1 MPRGRV
7 EPPPSS
13 GTPLDALA
21 AAFRARTIPHAEWT
35 HTAHLRVGAWH
46 VQRYG
51 ADKTLAMLRIGIQ
64 RLNEAHGTPN
74 SPTSGYHETITRAYV
89 ELLAAFLGRYL
100 IDGSLDQILN
110 DLLASRLAHRNALLV
125 FYSRDYL
132 FSAFARLAWAEPDI
146 APLSIGA
153 FLSPLK

>member
-1 MPRGRV
+1 MFNELEIQTLIRRFTDCSLPR
-7 EPPPSS
+7 S
-13 GTPLDALA
+13 
-21 AAFRARTIPHAEWT
+21 EWT
-35 HTAHLRVGAWH
+35 HEAHLAVGLWH
-46 VQRYG
+46 VRTYG
-51 ADKTLAMLRIGIQ
+51 SAEALTRLRTRIRQ
-64 RLNEAHGTPN
+64 LNDTHGTAN
-74 SPTSGYHETITRAYV
+74 TPTSGYHETITRAYV